1 VNKLSRVFV
10 ALAVS
15 ASTIVVPH
23 ALAQRTT
30 PPPSDAKLMHDVEAV
45 LQNEKAFRGL
55 SIVPKTSRG
64 IVTLT
69 GSVSS
74 EGDKVLAGLEVGN
87 VDGVKTVINNLEV
100 KASASTEG
108 HLPALANPSGAQ
120 TQQLSTEART
130 YPTPAAAPGAPLER
144 TITIPANTSIQVRIS
159 DPLTS
164 KTAKANDHF
173 HGTVATVVFA
183 DGALAIP
190 VGTPVVGRVVSAK
203 PAGHFIAE
211 ANMSL
216 EITTLRLPLLD
227 GKSRDVPV
235 VTEYLTNNGQAHGSN
250 VAPSGQ
256 IEVKP
261 QTVLRFQTQ
270 AALTTSVW
278 IKNGTQLQLPAAQDP
293 ILDSRPSSN

>member
-1 VNKLSRVFV
+1 MNKLSLASV
-10 ALAVS
+10 ALVI
-15 ASTIVVPH
+15 TTTFVLPH

-55 SIVPKTSRG
+55 TIVPKTSRG

-69 GSVSS
+69 GTVSS

-87 VDGVKTVINNLEV
+87 VNGVKTVINNLDV

-108 HLPALANPSGAQ
+108 HLPALANPNGAQ

-130 YPTPAAAPGAPLER
+130 YPATAAAPGAPVER
-144 TITIPANTSIQVRIS
+144 TITIPANTSIQVRIT

-164 KTAKANDHF
+164 KTASANDHF

-190 VGTPVVGRVVSAK
+190 VGTPVFGRVVSAK

-211 ANMSL
+211 AKMSL
-216 EITTLRLPLLD
+216 EITTLRLPQLD

-235 VTEYLTNNGQAHGSN
+235 VTEYLTNNGQPHGSN

-270 AALTTSVW
+270 SPLITSVW
-278 IKNGTQLQLPAAQDP
+278 LNNGTQIQLPAAEDP

>member
-1 VNKLSRVFV
+1 MNKLSRVFV

-55 SIVPKTSRG
+55 TIVPKTSRG
-64 IVTLT
+64 IVILT
-69 GSVSS
+69 GTVSS

-130 YPTPAAAPGAPLER
+130 YTAAAAPGVPVER
-144 TITIPANTSIQVRIS
+144 TITIPSKTSIQVRIT

-164 KTAKANDHF
+164 RTAKANDHF
-173 HGTVATVVFA
+173 HGTVAAGVFT

-190 VGTPVVGRVVSAK
+190 VGTPVLGRVVSAK

-211 ANMSL
+211 AKMAL
-216 EITTLRLPLLD
+216 EITTLRLPQLD

-235 VTEYLTNNGQAHGSN
+235 VTEYLTNNGQPHGSN

-270 AALTTSVW
+270 GALSTTVW
-278 IKNGTQLQLPAAQDP
+278 IKNGTQIQLPAAQDP
-293 ILDSRPSSN
+293 VLDSRPSSN

>member
-1 VNKLSRVFV
+1 MNKLSRASVV
-10 ALAVS
+10 LAIA
-15 ASTIVVPH
+15 ASTTVVPQ

-55 SIVPKTSRG
+55 TIVPKTSRG

-69 GSVSS
+69 GTVSS

-87 VDGVKTVINNLEV
+87 VNGVKTVINNLDV
-100 KASASTEG
+100 KGSASTEG
-108 HLPALANPSGAQ
+108 HLPALANPNGAQ
-120 TQQLSTEART
+120 TQQLSTEARR
-130 YPTPAAAPGAPLER
+130 YPATGAVQGAPVER
-144 TITIPANTSIQVRIS
+144 TITIPANTSIQVRIT
-159 DPLTS
+159 DQLTS
-164 KTAKANDHF
+164 KTAKPNDHF
-173 HGTVATVVFA
+173 HGTVAAVVFA

-190 VGTPVVGRVVSAK
+190 VGTPVLGRVVSAK

-211 ANMSL
+211 SKMAL

-227 GKSRDVPV
+227 GKSKDVPV
-235 VTEYLTNNGQAHGSN
+235 VTEYLTNNGQPHGSN

-270 AALTTSVW
+270 SPLITSVW

-293 ILDSRPSSN
+293 VLDSRPSSN